1 MQIAFWKLI
10 PCVKVDNNRKLLS
23 WDTELYW
30 MAAVA
35 MGFLSNPG
43 NLARGVGDN
52 GRNHQN
58 VASIERAVE
67 SYIHYTI
74 ENNSYRRILQ

>member
-1 MQIAFWKLI
+1 
-10 PCVKVDNNRKLLS
+10 
-23 WDTELYW
+23 
-30 MAAVA
+30 

-74 ENNSYRRILQ
+74 ENNSYRRSLQ